1 MMKNIYAIRKGILK
15 GLKEYAAGGIH
26 SAVPMPVEDLIVLHG
41 NPELMYAAAED
52 IRVEW
57 QELKNFGYIEP
68 IQGYEGKYC
77 KISKKG
83 LEQLSIEFDQDYF
96 IHGPSAIRSK
106 P

>member
-1 MMKNIYAIRKGILK
+1 MKNVYTIRKGILK
-15 GLKEYAAGGIH
+15 ALKECAVGGIH
-26 SAVPMPVEDLIVLHG
+26 SAIPMPVNELITLHP
-41 NPELMYAAAED
+41 NPELMYAAPED
-52 IRVEW
+52 IRMEW

-68 IQGYEGKYC
+68 IQGYEGAYC

-106 P
+106 S